1 MTDQSINWEVS
12 EKDGKLID
20 RILDRAI
27 SNGHLQRSSRLSSEM
42 DIIACHMN
50 GTPLLLE
57 AWLEG
62 PTQDFTH
69 DLYGIKL
76 HMDRKTGKLAPNFE
90 PRFSAT
96 KSKKDRKR
104 QRGAVDPILLLI
116 NVGIIACVALCAA
129 MVGLAID
136 DGKKWEAFKV
146 KHECKKVA
154 HISGDVFNTVGFGA
168 NGQVS
173 IGIGS
178 TPDKTGWACNDG
190 MTYYR

>member
-1 MTDQSINWEVS
+1 MTDQSIKWEVS
-12 EKDGKLID
+12 EKVGKLID

-57 AWLEG
+57 EWLEAS
-62 PTQDFTH
+62 TQDFTH

-76 HMDRKTGKLAPNFE
+76 HMDRKTGKLASNFT

-96 KSKKDRKR
+96 KGKKDRKR

-116 NVGIIACVALCAA
+116 NVGIVTTIVLLVG
-129 MVGLAID
+129 MVLYVID

-146 KHECKKVA
+146 AHECKKVA
-154 HISGDVFNTVGFGA
+154 HITGDVFNTIGIGA

-173 IGIGS
+173 VGIGS

-190 MTYYR
+190 ITYYR